1 MKKFVNK
8 NNIEKSQ
15 LYILPANT
23 LMIRIMFIA
32 GFLFIYYLE

>member
-8 NNIEKSQ
+8 NDIEKSQ

-23 LMIRIMFIA
+23 IMIKIRYIA